1 MTLKTH
7 LPNFIVDHLFFL
19 IDLKVYKT
27 INICEGD
34 VKWLEIGNQAKSYE
48 LKCIYNNITS
58 ILITE
63 SSLYFTYK
71 IGRLNWINL
80 GFNKIDCLFEIDKWH
95 SLKLNFTYTVQNECN
110 NNLNRISIN
119 RGALCTLKKSFL
131 KNHFFKTSRF
141 VLETKNY
148 IYPYPYGLKIK
159 YICI

>member
-1 MTLKTH
+1 M
-7 LPNFIVDHLFFL
+7 FL

-34 VKWLEIGNQAKSYE
+34 VNWLEIENQAKNYE

-119 RGALCTLKKSFL
+119 RGVQCKLPKSFL

-159 YICI
+159 YVCI